1 VLPYRREMITDGKP
15 IQLGGRAFDILMA
28 LIEARGAVVTKDVL
42 MGGSSEVATGPA
54 CDQPIGYMP

>member
-1 VLPYRREMITDGKP
+1 MITDGKP